1 MKNNLKEKIK
11 DKSLDELLELII
23 LGLECEKLEKEES
36 KKLKG

>member
-23 LGLECEKLEKEES
+23 LGLESEKLEKEES